1 MKTDLRF
8 WPAALLL
15 GLLPAS
21 AAFAAA
27 PVIQGVV
34 NGANFTPG
42 FASATFIT
50 ITGTNL
56 ASSTANWS
64 VFTNGN
70 LPTSLGGVGVTIN
83 NIPAYIAFVSPGQI
97 NALAPDDPTTGSV
110 PVVVTNS
117 LGVSNTFQATKQTAA
132 PALFA
137 YSQQGGFFAVVEAP
151 FTYQLVAPPGLF
163 GKTPVTVQAA
173 PGETLTLYGTGFGP
187 VTPAQPTGQL
197 VTTPAPLAN
206 PVTVTIGGQ
215 SAAVQFAGLI
225 GSGLYQINVTV
236 PQVASGNQLIAMS
249 VAGTKAANQP
259 YVPIQ
264 LLPSQMA
271 TAVAPTLVNCLTGQ
285 VDYMTYQLGHVPF
298 SVPVAASIGGTQLC
312 STCQVLPPT
321 SEQFATRMEN
331 SIKYKESVKACY
343 DQTGTIYTLEVVHP

>member
-1 MKTDLRF
+1 MRTDMRF
-8 WPAALLL
+8 SLLALLL
-15 GLLPAS
+15 MPACT
-21 AAFAAA
+21 AFAAA

-34 NGANFTPG
+34 NGANYTPG

-56 ASSTANWS
+56 AASTASWS

-70 LPTSLGGVGVTIN
+70 LPTTLGGVTVTIN
-83 NIPAYIAFVSPGQI
+83 NIPAYIAFVSATQI
-97 NALAPDDPTTGSV
+97 NALAPDDPTTGMV
-110 PVVVTNS
+110 PVQVTNS
-117 LGVSNTFQATKQTAA
+117 LGTSNSFAANKQAAA

-137 YSQQGGFFAVVEAP
+137 YSQRGGFYAVVQAP

-197 VTTPAPLAN
+197 VTSPAPTAN
-206 PVTVTIGGQ
+206 PVTVTIGGVP
-215 SAAVQFAGLI
+215 ATVTFAGLI
-225 GSGLYQINVTV
+225 GSGLYQVDATV
-236 PQVASGNQLIAMS
+236 PMVGSGDQLIAVS

-264 LLPSQMA
+264 LLPSQMVSIA
-271 TAVAPTLVNCLTGQ
+271 TPTISGCLTGQ
-285 VDYMTYQLGHVPF
+285 VDYVTYQLGQVPF
-298 SVPVAASIGGTQLC
+298 SIPVTASIGGTQLC
-312 STCQVLPPT
+312 STCLVQPPT
-321 SEQFATRMEN
+321 SAEFATRMEK
-331 SIKYKESVKACY
+331 SIQYKETVQACY
-343 DQTGTIYTLEVVHP
+343 DQTGTIYTLKVVHP

>member
-1 MKTDLRF
+1 MRTDMRLSML
-8 WPAALLL
+8 ALLL
-15 GLLPAS
+15 PAW

-34 NGANFTPG
+34 NGANYEPG

-56 ASSTANWS
+56 ATSTANWS

-70 LPTSLGGVGVTIN
+70 LPTTLGGVTVTIN
-83 NIPAYIAFVSPGQI
+83 SVPAYIAFVSPTQI
-97 NALAPDDPTTGSV
+97 NALAPDDPMTGMV
-110 PVVVTNS
+110 PVQVTNS
-117 LGVSNTFQATKQTAA
+117 LGTSNAFPANKQTAA
-132 PALFA
+132 PGLFA

-187 VTPAQPTGQL
+187 VTPAQSTGQL
-197 VTTPAPLAN
+197 VTSPAPVAN
-206 PVTVTIGGQ
+206 PVTVTIGGVT
-215 SAAVQFAGLI
+215 APVQFAGLI
-225 GSGLYQINVTV
+225 GSGLYQVNVTV
-236 PQVASGNQLIAMS
+236 PMVASGNQLIAVS
-249 VAGTKAANQP
+249 VGGTNAANQP

-271 TAVAPTLVNCLTGQ
+271 SIASPAITNCLTGQ
-285 VDYMTYQLGHVPF
+285 VDYVTYQLGHVPF
-298 SVPVAASIGGTQLC
+298 SIPVAASIGGTQLC
-312 STCQVLPPT
+312 STCQVQPPT
-321 SEQFATRMEN
+321 SAEFATRMEK
-331 SIKYKESVKACY
+331 SIKYKETVQACY
-343 DQTGTIYTLEVVHP
+343 DQTGTIYTLKVVHP